1 MRTILSLFLIV
12 AAVTAY
18 SAPHLSWVGEKNL
31 KLELSS
37 QAIKAVTRTLSN
49 GKKQTFDFEG
59 ANKRVWI
66 ENGKKLDSKN
76 YGIQAPGTL
85 IIKSVT
91 KDDAGEY
98 DFIELKKVELNL
110 PPGVHV
116 DPAVR
121 GIKLDVFPQKPTF

>member
-66 ENGKKLDSKN
+66 E
-76 YGIQAPGTL
+76 
-85 IIKSVT
+85 
-91 KDDAGEY
+91 
-98 DFIELKKVELNL
+98 KVELNL